1 MIRTKINKLAYQLL
15 ILSGLIGIFT
25 NCKKEQIQVK
35 TIKSET
41 VRIDQSIEPDSLV
54 MEFINPY
61 QEKLTKEVNEI
72 IGYNAQPLTNEITNL
87 QSSLGNT
94 YADICF
100 EYAQSKYEQKTGK
113 KIDFALFNYGGLR
126 QSVYEGPIKVED
138 IFNLMP
144 FENMLVIAEMTGE
157 QLQLLFNYFEENKK
171 AHPISGVNLTFE
183 NDKLTKILI
192 DGKPFSKENNYFVL
206 TNDYLQKG
214 GDNMSFFKNPVQ
226 LYHLDLKIRDVII
239 SQIKSKD
246 TIVGGIDDRIK
257 VIE

>member
-1 MIRTKINKLAYQLL
+1 MPTKINNLAYQLL
-15 ILSGLIGIFT
+15 ILSSLMAIFT
-25 NCKKEQIQVK
+25 NCKKEQLQVQ

-41 VRIDQSIEPDSLV
+41 IRIDQTINSDTSV

-61 QEKLTKEVNEI
+61 QEKLTKEVKEI
-72 IGYNAQPLTNEITNL
+72 IGFNAQTLTNKIVNL

-94 YADICF
+94 YADICL
-100 EYAQSKYEQKTGK
+100 EYAQAEFQKKTGK

-126 QSVYEGPIKVED
+126 QSIYEGPIIVED

-157 QLQLLFNYFEENKK
+157 QVQFLFDYFEEHKS

-192 DGKPFSKENNYFVL
+192 DDKPFSKESNYLVL

-214 GDNMSFFKNPVQ
+214 GGNMSFFKDPVQ
-226 LYHLDLKIRDVII
+226 LYQLDLKIRDVII
-239 SQIKSKD
+239 NQIKIKD
-246 TIVGGIDDRIK
+246 TIVGSIDDRIK
-257 VIE
+257 IIE